1 MPRQPTKIVAAY
13 PRIRADY
20 DSFKRRVYT
29 RAQLL
34 QVMYERRESW
44 NLAKNTTTDRFIS
57 YLLDQGDLKEITL
70 SSEKYGR
77 SFLRYVWQEASEFEA
92 ATSVKSGSYLSHG
105 TAVFLHGLTEQVPA
119 TIYVN
124 KEQSEK
130 PRPKGIL
137 SQDALKLAFS
147 NPQRVSKY
155 ILNYGD
161 RHVLLLSGKHTANL
175 EVGSIPD
182 TFEIPVPVT
191 KLERT
196 LIDIT
201 VRPNYA
207 GGVYQ
212 VLQAFKTAKD
222 RISTG
227 VLIATLKKLDY
238 VYPYHQAIG
247 LYMERA
253 GYEPSKLDRLR
264 ALGFDFDFYLA
275 HGLRETQYVQ
285 QWRLF
290 VPKGF

>member
-1 MPRQPTKIVAAY
+1 MPRQSTKIVAAY

-57 YLLDQGDLKEITL
+57 YLLEQGDLKEITL
-70 SSEKYGR
+70 SNDRYER
-77 SFLRYVWQEASEFEA
+77 SFLRYTWREASEFEV
-92 ATSVKSGSYLSHG
+92 ATSVKSRSYLSHG

-130 PRPKGIL
+130 PRPEGIV
-137 SQDALKLAFS
+137 SQDALRIAFS
-147 NPQRVSKY
+147 RPQRVSNY
-155 ILNYGD
+155 ILKYGD
-161 RHVLLLSGKHTANL
+161 RQVMLLSGKHTGNL
-175 EVGSIPD
+175 EVGSIAD
-182 TFEIPVPVT
+182 TFGIPLPVT

-196 LIDIT
+196 LIDIS

-207 GGVYQ
+207 SGVYQ

-222 RISTG
+222 RVSTG

-238 VYPYHQAIG
+238 LYPYHQAIG
-247 LYMERA
+247 FYMERA

-264 ALGFDFDFYLA
+264 ALGFNFDFYLA
-275 HGLRETQYVQ
+275 HGLRETQYVPE
-285 QWRLF
+285 WRLF